1 MAIRA
6 FRSYDLVLMDTAG
19 GSMFNVRHLHELKAI
34 LGAAQT
40 DERILVLTVGSTI
53 DDLRAAVENYR
64 SLQPTS
70 LMFSKLDETR
80 QLGVM
85 YTIAVESG
93 LPVSYLSVGQ
103 EVPDDIRT
111 ATPELLAAL
120 VIEGNARSGKA
131 SAESA

>member
-1 MAIRA
+1 
-6 FRSYDLVLMDTAG
+6 MDTAG
-19 GSMFNVRHLHELKAI
+19 GSMFNVRHLHELKTI
-34 LGAAQT
+34 LGAAQA
-40 DERILVLTVGSTI
+40 DERVLVLSVGATA
-53 DDLRAAVENYR
+53 DDLRAVVENYR
-64 SLQPTS
+64 SLMPTS

-85 YTIAVESG
+85 YTLAAETG

-111 ATPELLAAL
+111 ATPELLAGY
-120 VIEGNARSGKA
+120 VVEGNLTSGQA